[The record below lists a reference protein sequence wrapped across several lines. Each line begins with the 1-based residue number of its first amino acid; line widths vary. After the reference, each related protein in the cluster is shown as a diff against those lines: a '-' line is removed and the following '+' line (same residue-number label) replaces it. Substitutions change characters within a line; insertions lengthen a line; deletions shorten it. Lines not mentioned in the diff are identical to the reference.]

1 MDKYIE
7 DGGAGD
13 WGTDKARAKLQ
24 QDSPGQKIKRKEKMK
39 RFRDMLEGVEE
50 VVVEAKDWYSFNTKK
65 LATDFAKAVKDKNA
79 DDGDLDKWLDGFAK
93 KSGIKPN
100 DRKMDQDIANDI
112 VFDLAKMGYKKIDAY
127 DLNTF
132 EVDESVKE
140 GTLPPALQA
149 YQDKKNG
156 KKPKDDEKEVEEAM
170 SPADKAKRLKMIRQ
184 AVEKMNSANMEK
196 AKKDALKMMKDSG
209 MFDEELEEAVD
220 NWVVTVAK
228 PVNKLKKGAEQKVKA
243 RSAFEAI
250 NKAMKLWG
258 DPALKAAPMNSF
270 SIQKEGFRPVPM
282 FEDMS
287 IETFA
292 KFYS

>member
-24 QDSPGQKIKRKEKMK
+24 QDSPGQKIKRKGKMK
-39 RFRDMLEGVEE
+39 RFREVLEGT
-50 VVVEAKDWYSFNTKK
+50 VVEAKDWYSFNTKK

-156 KKPKDDEKEVEEAM
+156 KKPKDD
-170 SPADKAKRLKMIRQ
+170 D
-184 AVEKMNSANMEK
+184 
-196 AKKDALKMMKDSG
+196 
-209 MFDEELEEAVD
+209 
-220 NWVVTVAK
+220 
-228 PVNKLKKGAEQKVKA
+228 
-243 RSAFEAI
+243 
-250 NKAMKLWG
+250 
-258 DPALKAAPMNSF
+258 
-270 SIQKEGFRPVPM
+270 
-282 FEDMS
+282 
-287 IETFA
+287 
-292 KFYS
+292 

>member
-65 LATDFAKAVKDKNA
+65 LATDFAKAVKNKNA

-156 KKPKDDEKEVEEAM
+156 KKPKDDKDEDEVDEGRVKDQMVKDSEKMSKKDFTRKYGKQNADDLYEAM
-170 SPADKAKRLKMIRQ
+170 DDWTI
-184 AVEKMNSANMEK
+184 
-196 AKKDALKMMKDSG
+196 
-209 MFDEELEEAVD
+209 
-220 NWVVTVAK
+220 TVAK
-228 PVNKLKKGAEQKVKA
+228 PVNKLKKGQEQKVKA

-250 NKAMKLWG
+250 NKAVKLWG
-258 DPALKAAPMNSF
+258 DPALKAAPISSF
-270 SIQKEGFRPVPM
+270 SIKKEGKDWDLIENIDV
-282 FEDMS
+282 
-287 IETFA
+287 ETFA
-292 KFYS
+292 KLIS

>member
-65 LATDFAKAVKDKNA
+65 LATDFAKAVKNKNA

-156 KKPKDDEKEVEEAM
+156 KKPKDDKDEVDEGRVKDQMVKDSEKMSKKDFTRKYGKQNADDLYEAM
-170 SPADKAKRLKMIRQ
+170 DDWTI
-184 AVEKMNSANMEK
+184 
-196 AKKDALKMMKDSG
+196 
-209 MFDEELEEAVD
+209 
-220 NWVVTVAK
+220 TVAK
-228 PVNKLKKGAEQKVKA
+228 PVNKLKKGQEQKVKA

-250 NKAMKLWG
+250 NKAVKLWG
-258 DPALKAAPMNSF
+258 DPALKAAPISSF
-270 SIQKEGFRPVPM
+270 SIKKEGKDWDLIENIDV
-282 FEDMS
+282 
-287 IETFA
+287 ETFA
-292 KFYS
+292 KLIS

>member
-65 LATDFAKAVKDKNA
+65 LATDFAKAVKNKNA

-156 KKPKDDEKEVEEAM
+156 KKPKDDEKEVEEGRVKDQM
-170 SPADKAKRLKMIRQ
+170 VKDS
-184 AVEKMNSANMEK
+184 EKMS
-196 AKKDALKMMKDSG
+196 KKDFTRKYGKQNADDLY
-209 MFDEELEEAVD
+209 EAMD
-220 NWVVTVAK
+220 DWTITVAK
-228 PVNKLKKGAEQKVKA
+228 PVNKLKKGQEQKVKA

-250 NKAMKLWG
+250 NKAVKLWG
-258 DPALKAAPMNSF
+258 DPALKAAPISSF
-270 SIQKEGFRPVPM
+270 SIKKEGKDWDLIENIDV
-282 FEDMS
+282 
-287 IETFA
+287 ETFA
-292 KFYS
+292 KLIS

>member
-1 MDKYIE
+1 MDKYIKE

-24 QDSPGQKIKRKEKMK
+24 QDSPGQKIKRKGKMK
-39 RFRDMLEGVEE
+39 RFREVLEGT
-50 VVVEAKDWYSFNTKK
+50 VVEAKDWYSFNTKK
-65 LATDFAKAVKDKNA
+65 LATDFAKAVKNKNA

-209 MFDEELEEAVD
+209 MFDEELEEAAPKMKKLGFYGSEIGGLRQG
-220 NWVVTVAK
+220 NKYYSAK
-228 PVNKLKKGAEQKVKA
+228 PVEVKGKV
-243 RSAFEAI
+243 
-250 NKAMKLWG
+250 
-258 DPALKAAPMNSF
+258 
-270 SIQKEGFRPVPM
+270 GFRVTDEFGG
-282 FEDMS
+282 FETIDLK
-287 IETFA
+287 TFA
-292 KFYS
+292 KRFG